1 MSGFRHIQYVPF
13 LALAYSFLAIASPLS
28 SRSTTYYGLIF
39 SPNSGCSP
47 DQTTQVLNA
56 IADMRTLS
64 TSAISALQPP
74 SNSLSSYFF
83 KSDYFSAASAVFN
96 GTLFVTQ
103 PLQDLPTDAS
113 LGTQIQLFCANDT
126 DSTCNTL
133 SPGNN
138 YLSDK
143 SSGTTRWGYI
153 NPNANPVFGSG
164 GAAQIYACPA
174 LLNGTLPRD
183 APSCTGTPGVA
194 TLGWAFLRTFIQL
207 KTLQIVPNLAK
218 NRDTI
223 TDAAPGVAQSHD
235 LVGSGSSQWSLNADN
250 FAELA
255 LWASYLGASGNA
267 AQPFQCPQ
275 NWPFG

>member
-1 MSGFRHIQYVPF
+1 MSPSRHIQVFPF
-13 LALAYSFLAIASPLS
+13 LALAYSFLVTASPLS
-28 SRSTTYYGLIF
+28 PRSTTYYGLIF
-39 SPNSGCSP
+39 AQNSGCSP

-64 TSAISALQPP
+64 TSAISALQSP

-83 KSDYFSAASAVFN
+83 SSSYFSEATAVFN
-96 GTLFVTQ
+96 GTLFETQ

-138 YLSDK
+138 YVSDK
-143 SSGTTRWGYI
+143 SSRTTTWGYV
-153 NPNANPVFGSG
+153 NPNANPVFGQG
-164 GAAQIYACPA
+164 GAAQIFACPA

-183 APSCTGTPGVA
+183 APACTGTPGEA
-194 TLGWAFLRTFIQL
+194 TLGWAFLRTFVQL
-207 KTLQIVPNLAK
+207 KTLQVVPKLGR
-218 NRDTI
+218 NRDVI
-223 TDAAPGVAQSHD
+223 TDAAPGVAQSHE
-235 LVGSGSSQWSLNADN
+235 LVVSKGQYSLNADN
-250 FAELA
+250 YAQLA
-255 LWASYLGASGNA
+255 LWASNLGASGNA

-275 NWPFG
+275 NWPFS

>member
-1 MSGFRHIQYVPF
+1 MSTFRHIQLIPF
-13 LALAYSFLAIASPLS
+13 LALAYSFLAIASPLA

-39 SPNSGCSP
+39 AQNSGCSP

-74 SNSLSSYFF
+74 SNNLSSYFF
-83 KSDYFSAASAVFN
+83 SSGDFSTASAVFN
-96 GTLFVTQ
+96 GTLFETQ

-113 LGTQIQLFCANDT
+113 HGTQIQLFCANDT

-138 YLSDK
+138 YVSDK
-143 SSGTTRWGYI
+143 SSRTTTWGYV
-153 NPNANPVFGSG
+153 NPNANPTFGAG
-164 GAAQIYACPA
+164 GAAQIFACPA

-183 APSCTGTPGVA
+183 APACTGTPGVA
-194 TLGWAFLRTFIQL
+194 TLGWAFLRTFVQL
-207 KTLQIVPNLAK
+207 KTLQIVPKLGG
-218 NRDTI
+218 NRDII
-223 TDAAPGVAQSHD
+223 TDAAPGVAQSHE
-235 LVGSGSSQWSLNADN
+235 LVVSKGQYELNADN
-250 FAELA
+250 YAELA
-255 LWASYLGASGNA
+255 LWASNLGASGNA

-275 NWPFG
+275 NWPFS